1 LENPRQGSL
10 TVKRWYISWVYE
22 DDDRRVHDEMEA
34 EGRDHCEPTPEE
46 LGCTPADMDEYRKT
60 VPHVCHWAVIDGYSK
75 HELYCRNDKC
85 DHHGKLCQTPCKWFM
100 FKTTADDNIK
110 DIRDLKAAV
119 AKHATMIADNKRYV
133 ERLISLIED
142 LGKIVE
148 HQKQCINS
156 HNADIIALQ
165 IKTD

>member
-1 LENPRQGSL
+1 MSQYP
-10 TVKRWYISWVYE
+10 

-34 EGRDHCEPTPEE
+34 EGRDHCEYTKGGDCKCQCSHGLHQCSEPTPEE
-46 LGCTPADMDEYRKT
+46 LGCT
-60 VPHVCHWAVIDGYSK
+60 
-75 HELYCRNDKC
+75 
-85 DHHGKLCQTPCKWFM
+85 
-100 FKTTADDNIK
+100 DDNIK

-133 ERLISLIED
+133 ERLISLIDD
-142 LGKIVE
+142 LGKIIE